1 MPRAGSRTLADVPRR
16 PRSQLPNGFFH
27 AFNRGVGKSTIFFDD
42 LHFETFM
49 ALFES
54 ARFRF
59 KWNCEYYCLMPNHYH
74 LIVEAL
80 RPRLSRGM
88 HWLNGRYAQWFNTV
102 HGRVGHVFQNRF
114 GAYVI
119 DTDAHFERA
128 CAYIEDN
135 PVRAGLCANPEDW
148 PWSSAHARGQ
158 QG

>member
-1 MPRAGSRTLADVPRR
+1 
-16 PRSQLPNGFFH
+16 
-27 AFNRGVGKSTIFFDD
+27 VGKSTIFFDD

-74 LIVEAL
+74 LILEAL

-102 HGRVGHVFQNRF
+102 HGRAGHVFQNRF

-128 CAYIEDN
+128 CAYIEEN